1 MLTNICASRNE
12 DNLNAKQWGSKWI
25 MIYPYHMDKNF
36 KIILVKPFYIKEE
49 LYWKMLDSILIEK
62 QGTKLYNI
70 V

>member
-25 MIYPYHMDKNF
+25 MIYPYHMDKYF

-49 LYWKMLDSILIEK
+49 L
-62 QGTKLYNI
+62 
-70 V
+70 